1 MATPLR
7 DQMVKLLRGSAL
19 LDALPES
26 ELRELAT
33 RVHRSQHEAG
43 ETIFRKGDEGSGMMV
58 VLRGRVKITS
68 VGASGSEV
76 ILNVIEPGQV
86 FGEMTLVDGE
96 PRSADAVAAK
106 PSELIT
112 VWRRDFLP
120 MLSRQP
126 EAALEMMQVLSRRL
140 RHTTQFVEAAIFLD
154 VPARLLNRIRFLA
167 ENYGQRDPKTGTIR
181 IEHDFTQQD
190 LADSVGVTRVS
201 INRQLGAWAERGLIR
216 KGRGWIEIPDLDRLG
231 EQVQR

>member
-1 MATPLR
+1 MATSLR
-7 DQMVKLLRGSAL
+7 DRMVELLRGSTL

-33 RVHRSQHEAG
+33 HVHRSHHETG
-43 ETIFRKGDEGSGMMV
+43 DLIFRKGDVGSGMMV
-58 VLRGRVKITS
+58 VVSGRVKISS
-68 VGASGSEV
+68 VGSSGNEV

-106 PSELIT
+106 PSELLT
-112 VWRRDFLP
+112 VLRRDFLP
-120 MLSRQP
+120 VLSRHP

-140 RHTTQFVEAAIFLD
+140 RNTTQFVEAAVFLD
-154 VPARLLNRIRFLA
+154 VPARLLNRVRFLA
-167 ENYGQRDPKTGTIR
+167 ERYGQQDPDTGAIR
-181 IEHDFTQQD
+181 IEHEFTQQD

-201 INRQLGAWAERGLIR
+201 VNRQLGAWEDQGLIR
-216 KGRGWIEIPDLDRLG
+216 KGRGWIEIPDLERLDASVG
-231 EQVQR
+231 Q